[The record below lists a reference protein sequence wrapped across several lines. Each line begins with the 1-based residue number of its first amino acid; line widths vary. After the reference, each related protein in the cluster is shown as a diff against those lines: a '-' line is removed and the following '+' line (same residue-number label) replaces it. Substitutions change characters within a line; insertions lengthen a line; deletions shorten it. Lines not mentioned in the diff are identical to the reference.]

1 MPFME
6 HNTSA
11 GAEPVRS
18 LGRVSTMRVDPA
30 MVTQLRNDL
39 QPIYDDVE
47 NFLLNKAE
55 AMTVRPLG
63 ADPVSRDTAA
73 AFNENSKAAIQ
84 AAWGYHDELK
94 RVIDALDQSAT
105 DYTAVED
112 TNEQTFRRGPA

>member
-1 MPFME
+1 MPFLD
-6 HNTSA
+6 HNTS
-11 GAEPVRS
+11 AEPVRS

-30 MVTQLRNDL
+30 MVTQLKNDL

-63 ADPVSRDTAA
+63 ADRVSRNTAA
-73 AFNENSKAAIQ
+73 KFNENSKAAIQ
-84 AAWGYHDELK
+84 AAWGYHGELM
-94 RVIDALDQSAT
+94 RVIATLDRSAK

-112 TNEQTFRRGPA
+112 THEQTYRRGPA